1 MRHSQG
7 ANGKDLHRSLKL
19 LVEQETNRGTVTI
32 SRSDFTYLGPWKTK
46 AQSSPQKARSAVDF
60 QKVWQPIS
68 LHAKVLANLIIP
80 AIYSR
85 QTVNYTIEKVH
96 HQNQTLLG
104 SEEYSQGF
112 LLRCHYNSML
122 FLILFFGFCPTKNS
136 QVTGGPWT
144 MSRCIK
150 SKNTSLLLVYS
161 KINTTRSTCD

>member
-1 MRHSQG
+1 MRQSQG
-7 ANGKDLHRSLKL
+7 LMERPSQISFKL
-19 LVEQETNRGTVTI
+19 LVKQETGRGRAAI
-32 SRSDFTYLGPWKTK
+32 SRIYSTYLTPCKIK
-46 AQSSPQKARSAVDF
+46 AKSYSQKAKSAVDF

-68 LHAKVLANLIIP
+68 LHERVLGNLIIP
-80 AIYSR
+80 VIYSG

-104 SEEYSQGF
+104 WEEYSQGF

-122 FLILFFGFCPTKNS
+122 FLILFFGFCPTQNS
-136 QVTGGPWT
+136 QVTGGPRT

-150 SKNTSLLLVYS
+150 SKNTSLLLVDS